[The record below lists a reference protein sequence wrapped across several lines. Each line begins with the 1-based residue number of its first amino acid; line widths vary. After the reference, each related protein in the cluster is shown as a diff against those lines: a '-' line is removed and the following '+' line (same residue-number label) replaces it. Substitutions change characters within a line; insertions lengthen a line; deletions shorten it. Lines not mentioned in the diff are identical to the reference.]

1 MRQRLGLAQALIHQP
16 DILLLDEPV
25 SALDPSGRKEM
36 LELIH
41 SLAGS
46 CTVLMST
53 HILADVERIC
63 DTIGIINA
71 GRMVIQAER
80 SELLNRFAVSAL
92 EVELANGDAN
102 RKTEMMEIFSS
113 NEGVSSVTGKE
124 NTLRVQAKDPLKV
137 LPLVMQQIIASGI
150 QVNRIEMVR
159 PSLEDIFI
167 QLTGVGKV
175 QP

>member
-1 MRQRLGLAQALIHQP
+1 
-16 DILLLDEPV
+16 
-25 SALDPSGRKEM
+25 
-36 LELIH
+36 
-41 SLAGS
+41 
-46 CTVLMST
+46 
-53 HILADVERIC
+53 DVERIC

-102 RKTEMMEIFSS
+102 RKTEMMEIFSR